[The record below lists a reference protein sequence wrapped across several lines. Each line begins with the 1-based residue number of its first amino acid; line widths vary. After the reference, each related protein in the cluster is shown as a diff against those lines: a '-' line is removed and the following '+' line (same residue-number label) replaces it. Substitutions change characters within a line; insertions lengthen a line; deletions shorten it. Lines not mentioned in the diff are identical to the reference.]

1 MFEVDIAMDQLKKK
15 ISMDDDYKFEEN
27 YWDKG
32 NIWFEERKH
41 YSYAKYM
48 GIKEILWSFDVENKS
63 ILDIGGGPCS
73 MLLKARNLKRGKV
86 VDPIE
91 WPLWVKER
99 YKHNKIELQTELGE
113 NINEKNWDEVWIYN
127 CMQHAVDAA
136 KLLDNAKNSAKVL
149 RIFEWIDIPAH
160 EGHPIELTEQLLN
173 DCLGAKGNTKEFDEW
188 HTTGLLGKAYYGIF
202 NLKD

>member
-1 MFEVDIAMDQLKKK
+1 
-15 ISMDDDYKFEEN
+15 MDDDYKFEEK

-48 GIKEILWSFDVENKS
+48 GIDEVLWSFDVGNKS

-99 YKHNKIELQTELGE
+99 YKFNKIELQTELGE
-113 NINEKNWDEVWIYN
+113 NINEKGWDEVWIYN
-127 CMQHAVDAA
+127 CMQHAVDAT
-136 KLLDNAKNSAKVL
+136 KLIDNAKNSAKVL

-173 DCLGAKGNTKEFDEW
+173 DCIGAKGKTKEFDEW

-202 NLKD
+202 NLK